1 MYIVLCSIILEDLE
15 TVPAFSAHPSANH
28 EHVAG
33 ELVQFDV
40 AISNLG
46 GYYQPDNSVFICPFD
61 GVYVFSLN
69 ALSQVGY
76 LLASSIYIDNQAYV
90 ATWADNVDG
99 ANSQASNMYVG
110 FCAAGS
116 QAWAQVNGASRSRG
130 NPNTVFAGFLLQ
142 RYEQN

>member
-69 ALSQVGY
+69 TLSQSGY
-76 LLASSIYIDNQAYV
+76 LLALDMYIDNQVYV
-90 ATWADNVDG
+90 YTFADNVDG
-99 ANSQASNMYVG
+99 VYNQASNMYVG

-116 QAWAQVNGASRSRG
+116 QTWAKVTAASRCHG
-130 NPNTVFAGFLLQ
+130 NPNTVFSGFLLQ
-142 RYEQN
+142 RYE